1 MKISTITNAAY
12 GITVVLTALAGTAF
26 ILSNRMA
33 SEERQAVEIRM
44 ALEDLGA
51 QVETDAELRTD
62 EARLF
67 VMRGDPA
74 HLSVF
79 ERVTEEEHR
88 LEALAHR
95 LGTLGGTEDE
105 KALLEGVAVL
115 ADQLEEI
122 ETQAIEAYRSG
133 EREAAR
139 ATLFGDA
146 HYTLHLKLLGEIGR
160 LRKVID
166 TRTGLELQRAQM
178 WSDWLGLTARIL
190 LGVTAAVFLAVLY
203 FVLRRRVSLP
213 LTRMAGVVKR
223 LARQDFEVEV
233 PDDPRHDEIG
243 ELTSAIR
250 VFRENGLERER
261 LDAER
266 RRDLKMK
273 NLILQLM
280 YRMQACQTVEEV
292 ANVVARFCPQIFPE
306 LGGAFFIRDDPRTS
320 LRAVA
325 SWDWPEWASTRF
337 EQDQCWG
344 LRRGRVHQSLRGN
357 ADVRCNHLPVEEGIS
372 TFCVPLN
379 AHGDT
384 IGLLSFVS
392 LSVDVSTPEDDR
404 AYLGMI
410 AENVALATANLR
422 LRERLTH
429 LAVRDPLTGL
439 MNRRALDEAL
449 ASAAL
454 EEPEPDLTCLVVDID
469 HFKHF
474 NDEFGHDAGDA
485 VLETFATVLTDAVG
499 TRGRCYRF
507 GGEEFAVLLQDASSE
522 TARQVA
528 DLVRTRAATAR
539 LEHAGRILGSIT
551 VSVGIADNRDGRKG
565 STVRTRADLALLRAK
580 ETGRNVTV
588 YEDIGV
594 EKV

>member
-12 GITVVLTALAGTAF
+12 GITVALTALAGTAF

-190 LGVTAAVFLAVLY
+190 LGVTAAVFLVKKKVVVDVISADYHLLLVL
-203 FVLRRRVSLP
+203 V
-213 LTRMAGVVKR
+213 GVQAKTVVCCFGWGVKIFG
-223 LARQDFEVEV
+223 D
-233 PDDPRHDEIG
+233 
-243 ELTSAIR
+243 
-250 VFRENGLERER
+250 RER
-261 LDAER
+261 
-266 RRDLKMK
+266 
-273 NLILQLM
+273 
-280 YRMQACQTVEEV
+280 
-292 ANVVARFCPQIFPE
+292 
-306 LGGAFFIRDDPRTS
+306 
-320 LRAVA
+320 
-325 SWDWPEWASTRF
+325 
-337 EQDQCWG
+337 
-344 LRRGRVHQSLRGN
+344 
-357 ADVRCNHLPVEEGIS
+357 
-372 TFCVPLN
+372 
-379 AHGDT
+379 
-384 IGLLSFVS
+384 
-392 LSVDVSTPEDDR
+392 
-404 AYLGMI
+404 
-410 AENVALATANLR
+410 
-422 LRERLTH
+422 
-429 LAVRDPLTGL
+429 
-439 MNRRALDEAL
+439 
-449 ASAAL
+449 
-454 EEPEPDLTCLVVDID
+454 
-469 HFKHF
+469 
-474 NDEFGHDAGDA
+474 FG
-485 VLETFATVLTDAVG
+485 T
-499 TRGRCYRF
+499 
-507 GGEEFAVLLQDASSE
+507 
-522 TARQVA
+522 
-528 DLVRTRAATAR
+528 
-539 LEHAGRILGSIT
+539 
-551 VSVGIADNRDGRKG
+551 
-565 STVRTRADLALLRAK
+565 
-580 ETGRNVTV
+580 
-588 YEDIGV
+588 
-594 EKV
+594 